1 MSVLLY
7 SPLTITCNSEHNPL
21 HALPRRNSM
30 PYAQPAEDNSPSPS
44 ASDPGVLI
52 PRNSMP
58 RVNNDPRHFDEYLTM
73 HYSKENLHGLFDCF
87 ADCPK
92 ARYASKGF
100 RRRGNLWAHLRDY
113 HEQVI
118 PLGG

>member
-1 MSVLLY
+1 
-7 SPLTITCNSEHNPL
+7 
-21 HALPRRNSM
+21 
-30 PYAQPAEDNSPSPS
+30 
-44 ASDPGVLI
+44 
-52 PRNSMP
+52 MP
-58 RVNNDPRHFDEYLTM
+58 RVNNDPRPCNDYRTM
-73 HYSKENLHGLFDCF
+73 HNSTENAHGLFDCF

-92 ARYASKGF
+92 ARHAGNGF